1 MALYPCLWVC
11 VCSHSG
17 TGVTGTG
24 SHVMIPSRKA
34 QEVGGADTLEEHRWQ
49 TRTPYRPGR
58 LVTLFPSCHQLL
70 RGLSSGADEA

>member
-24 SHVMIPSRKA
+24 SHVMIPSKKA

-49 TRTPYRPGR
+49 T
-58 LVTLFPSCHQLL
+58 
-70 RGLSSGADEA
+70 